1 MKPRAFEYIRPG
13 SLEEAVKIIADGG
26 GMAKLLA
33 GGQTLLPMMNLRLAW
48 AETLVDISR
57 LPELQGVEE
66 TANEVRIGAAVC
78 HAAIEDGDVPDP
90 SNGLMRQVASQLA
103 YRGVRNRGTIGGSLA
118 LSDPSAE
125 WPTVLTALDAVIEL
139 YGPTGVR
146 EVAINDFVLGAYDT
160 AFEED
165 EIIKSITIPKHST
178 TTRWGYFKT
187 CRKAGEYAASLA
199 LIVIDHERDVQRA
212 VLGATNGRPWDLPK
226 TAAAMVDAHEWL
238 PQKEHEVKAMIA
250 ADIEDNECKLN
261 AFELRIHSTTILRAA
276 RETLK

>member
-160 AFEED
+160 AF
-165 EIIKSITIPKHST
+165 
-178 TTRWGYFKT
+178 
-187 CRKAGEYAASLA
+187 
-199 LIVIDHERDVQRA
+199 V
-212 VLGATNGRPWDLPK
+212 
-226 TAAAMVDAHEWL
+226 
-238 PQKEHEVKAMIA
+238 
-250 ADIEDNECKLN
+250 
-261 AFELRIHSTTILRAA
+261 
-276 RETLK
+276 